1 MNSAVG
7 KSRSPAAALAAAGV
21 AAVPAAAS
29 VAAVP
34 AAGGPS
40 PGIAQVISLNQS
52 MLANPRLVG

>member
-1 MNSAVG
+1 MNSAVW
-7 KSRSPAAALAAAGV
+7 KSRSP